1 MEATLHHHQEFP
13 YFSPLSSLYTAP
25 TPTKVMNP
33 WKGKELE
40 QPPPSNTRR
49 GGIPETH
56 FGMKALMMETLVTLS
71 RLQLEFHLTMERLQL
86 QEALLNRDWSLET
99 DLVAQAMDRL
109 SRFQF
114 YQALHYTQ
122 YQLVD

>member
-1 MEATLHHHQEFP
+1 
-13 YFSPLSSLYTAP
+13 
-25 TPTKVMNP
+25 
-33 WKGKELE
+33 
-40 QPPPSNTRR
+40 
-49 GGIPETH
+49 
-56 FGMKALMMETLVTLS
+56 MMETLVTLS